1 LKNDQSH
8 DVTVAG
14 GVSMAK
20 DEDEGTSEDG
30 VEESEEVVMEESEEV
45 TIPSTETTAEES
57 EAIALAAAETDAES
71 DAETDKAEKKWPATG
86 FGEGLDT
93 DPLETM
99 PVEEWIELAPFT
111 STEDVPIPDKL
122 VDQVIG
128 QESAAIVVRKAAEQ
142 RRHVILMGDPG
153 TGKSMLA
160 RAMTEFLPIEQLED
174 VLVYR
179 NVEDEN
185 EPKVRTVPAG
195 RGDRILKERKET
207 IRLQRERT
215 NRTLMSI
222 ALVIGAALLLAT
234 INSGEILTFI
244 IGGFFLT
251 FGYFFLRARLTSG
264 DDSNVPKLLIKR
276 ARGDEVPFIDATGT
290 LAGAL
295 LGDVRH
301 DPFQSG
307 ADLAT
312 PAHERVEPGDIHRA
326 HFGVLY
332 LDEIN
337 LLRLEE
343 QQALLTAMQ
352 EKALPIS
359 GRSDR
364 SSGALTK
371 TEPVPCDFIL
381 VAAGNLDSVD
391 RMHPALRS
399 RIRGYGYEVYVNS
412 VMRDTARN
420 RRRLIRFIAQEVNNE
435 MKKKSGRP
443 IPHFDKDA
451 VGFLLKEAQRRAG
464 RRGKLTL
471 RLRELG
477 GLVRVA
483 GDLASEEAAA
493 FTTANHVLRA
503 RLIAKP
509 LEQQIAD
516 RFIERQSEYAMLVN
530 SGARVGRVNG
540 LAVLGADSGMSDFS
554 GIVLPVEAL
563 VTPSQGRNGRVYAT
577 GGLSDLAKESVT
589 NISAV
594 VKKLTGKDVAD
605 YDIHVQFP
613 GTHGVDGDSASIT
626 MAAAIISAFEELP
639 VDQNLAMTGSLSVRG
654 EVLPIGGVTA
664 KIEAAAKCGINRVIV
679 PRANMQDILIDE
691 QYEGSV
697 EVIPV
702 DSLDEVMQ
710 HALISSDEKVSL
722 VERLSKVVDKLSHQ
736 PDTMPA

>member
-1 LKNDQSH
+1 MSGESDDS
-8 DVTVAG
+8 
-14 GVSMAK
+14 SS
-20 DEDEGTSEDG
+20 DELGAEGTSEVSD
-30 VEESEEVVMEESEEV
+30 ESESRGEDWSGSRE
-45 TIPSTETTAEES
+45 
-57 EAIALAAAETDAES
+57 
-71 DAETDKAEKKWPATG
+71 
-86 FGEGLDT
+86 FGDVLDD
-93 DPLETM
+93 DPLEST
-99 PVEEWIELAPFT
+99 PIEEWIDAVDFD
-111 STEDVPIPDKL
+111 STEDVPIPEKL

-128 QESAAIVVRKAAEQ
+128 QEAASIVVRKAAEQ
-142 RRHVILMGDPG
+142 RRHVLLMGDPG

-160 RAMTEFLPIEQLED
+160 RAMTDFLPPEQLED

-207 IRLQRERT
+207 LRVQRERT
-215 NRTLMSI
+215 NRTLFFI
-222 ALVIGAALLLAT
+222 ALFIGAALLLAT
-234 INSGEILTFI
+234 LQSGEILTFI

-264 DDSNVPKLLIKR
+264 DDANIPKLLIKR
-276 ARGDEVPFIDATGT
+276 DRGDEPPFVDATGT

-312 PAHERVEPGDIHRA
+312 PAHERVEPGAIHRS
-326 HFGVLY
+326 HHGVLY
-332 LDEIN
+332 IDEIN

-352 EKALPIS
+352 ERALPIS
-359 GRSDR
+359 GRSER

-381 VAAGNLDSVD
+381 VAAGNLDSVE

-399 RIRGYGYEVYVNS
+399 RVRGYGYEVYVNS
-412 VMRDTARN
+412 DMRDTARN
-420 RRRLIRFIAQEVNNE
+420 RRRLIRFIAQEVRNE
-435 MKKKSGRP
+435 MKKKSGQP
-443 IPHFDKDA
+443 IPHFDKHA
-451 VGFLLKEAQRRAG
+451 VGFVLKEAQRRAG

-483 GDLASEEAAA
+483 GDLAAEEGAAK
-493 FTTANHVLRA
+493 TTSKHVLRA
-503 RLIAKP
+503 RSIAKP

-516 RFIERQSEYAMLVN
+516 RYIERQSEYSMLVN
-530 SGARVGRVNG
+530 TGARIGRVNG
-540 LAVLGADSGMSDFS
+540 LAVLGANSGLSDYS
-554 GIVLPVEAL
+554 GLVLPVEAL
-563 VTPSQGRNGRVYAT
+563 VTPAQGRNGQVFAT

-605 YDIHVQFP
+605 FDIHVQFP

-626 MAAAIISAFEELP
+626 MAAAIISAFEDLP
-639 VDQNLAMTGSLSVRG
+639 IDQDLAMTGSLSVRG

-664 KIEAAAKCGINRVIV
+664 KIEAAVKSGIHRVIV
-679 PRANMQDILIDE
+679 PRANMQDVLIDDRFV
-691 QYEGSV
+691 SDV

-702 DSLDEVMQ
+702 DSLDEVME
-710 HALISSDEKVSL
+710 HALISSDEKVTL
-722 VERLSKVVDKLSHQ
+722 VDRLSQVVDKLTQ
-736 PDTMPA
+736 TPDRSPA